1 MTLKLVALD
10 GEDLAV
16 LSACVQDAVVKVGD
30 LEWQPKAGLFALS
43 MNRFAWE
50 QAPGTETPRNGGAP
64 FERRRACL
72 HFARVGRVR
81 SHGVDRHRPGEVLV
95 LLAVTFTP
103 SEGPSGT
110 VELLFAG
117 DAAIRLEVEC
127 LEAQLSDLG
136 GAWATAH
143 LPAHEA

>member
-16 LSACVQDAVVKVGD
+16 LSACVQDAVIKVGD
-30 LEWQPKAGLFALS
+30 LDWQPKAGLFALA

-50 QAPGTETPRNGGAP
+50 QNPGAEPARSGSTA

-81 SHGVDRHRPGEVLV
+81 SHGIDRHRPGEVLV
-95 LLAVTFTP
+95 LLAITFTP
-103 SEGPSGT
+103 SEGPSGV

-117 DAAIRLEVEC
+117 DAAIRLDVEC
-127 LEAQLSDLG
+127 LEAQLADLG
-136 GAWATAH
+136 GAWATGN
-143 LPAHEA
+143 LPAHGR